1 MRGKITLRE
10 RVLQL
15 LLLGVLIVLLL
26 VIVYSDK
33 NYNDLLDTNDSL
45 LNTLEESRVKNDE
58 IINNWQMAYEQLQ
71 LDYGEV
77 LIECE
82 QLKTTG
88 VEVPTF
94 QFTPAEV
101 QVLAECVQCEAG
113 VGNPLSQKYV
123 CSVILNRLASDK
135 YPNTIEEVIYQ
146 KVDGNPQ
153 FSVAY
158 NGAMDSVE
166 LDDEVLLNTYRTI
179 VYGSYLLDY
188 VLYFYSETVDEN
200 WVNTLNVYTTV
211 EGTVFAYE

>member
-77 LIECE
+77 LVECE

-88 VEVPTF
+88 AEVPTF
-94 QFTPAEV
+94 EFTSAEV
-101 QVLAECVQCEAG
+101 QMLAECVQCEAG
-113 VGNPLSQKYV
+113 VGNPTAQKYV
-123 CSVILNRLASDK
+123 CSVVLNRLASDQ

-146 KVDGNPQ
+146 KVDGVPQ

-158 NGAMDSVE
+158 NGSMDSCE
-166 LDDEVLLNTYRTI
+166 LSDEALLNTYRTV
-179 VYGSYLLDY
+179 VYGSYLPDY
-188 VLYFYSETVDEN
+188 VLYFYSESVDVN
-200 WVNTLNVYTTV
+200 WVKSLNVFDTV

>member
-1 MRGKITLRE
+1 MSGKITLRE

-15 LLLGVLIVLLL
+15 LLLGVLIVLL
-26 VIVYSDK
+26 IVVVYFDK

-45 LNTLEESRVKNDE
+45 LNTLEENRTNSDE
-58 IINNWQMAYEQLQ
+58 IINNWQIAYEQLQ

-82 QLKTTG
+82 QLRTTG

-101 QVLAECVQCEAG
+101 QLIAECVQCEAG
-113 VGNPLSQKYV
+113 VGNSLSQKYV
-123 CSVILNRLASDK
+123 CSVILNRLSSDK
-135 YPNTIEEVIYQ
+135 YPNTVEEVIYQ
-146 KVDGNPQ
+146 KVGSTPQ

-158 NGAMDSVE
+158 DGSMDIVK

-179 VYGSYLLDY
+179 VYGSYLPDY
-188 VLYFYSETVDEN
+188 VLYFYSKTVDEN

>member
-45 LNTLEESRVKNDE
+45 LNTLEESRAKNDE

-94 QFTPAEV
+94 QFTSAEV
-101 QVLAECVQCEAG
+101 QMLAECVQCEAG
-113 VGNPLSQKYV
+113 VGNPVAQKYV
-123 CSVILNRLASDK
+123 CSVILNRLSSDK

-146 KVDGNPQ
+146 KVGGNPQ

-158 NGAMDSVE
+158 NGAMDSVD

-179 VYGSYLLDY
+179 VYGSYLPDY